1 MSPALLAE
9 AEDQLVRSLP
19 SQEAGKELC
28 TAVDGLDLIGWLV
41 MRSVV
46 CLVPHRSTNPP
57 ASPKPYFNGIRDPEV
72 RLLQQSHNVLK
83 QDGFG
88 KVVPSRVRGV

>member
-1 MSPALLAE
+1 M
-9 AEDQLVRSLP
+9 
-19 SQEAGKELC
+19 
-28 TAVDGLDLIGWLV
+28 
-41 MRSVV
+41 V

-88 KVVPSRVRGV
+88 KVVPSRVRGSSIHASGCMHSHRHCMGRLTAIAMTFFLT